1 MSIPLSLG
9 VIDLLRAVLTAID
22 IPYPA
27 TAGEEAYYQR
37 ALAERAMHTAIT
49 LRRVLGTERP
59 SFPADELAWE
69 AAYLRQQL
77 AKHPLTGYKPAPGRA
92 CRSTV
97 PRPALREVGA
107 DGGFL
112 SARRLEH
119 CRDALGRAVRE
130 RLGHLS
136 RCAQAIDHGD
146 WFYLYDKA
154 DTLAEK
160 AGRLAEL
167 AREAYDAP
175 RRPRTAA
182 VGAAVAWQ
190 GRHYRTGRLLH
201 PLDPQ
206 GGGRS

>member
-1 MSIPLSLG
+1 MAASSQP
-9 VIDLLRAVLTAID
+9 
-22 IPYPA
+22 
-27 TAGEEAYYQR
+27 
-37 ALAERAMHTAIT
+37 
-49 LRRVLGTERP
+49 
-59 SFPADELAWE
+59 DELTTAE
-69 AAYLRQQL
+69 M
-77 AKHPLTGYKPAPGRA
+77 
-92 CRSTV
+92 
-97 PRPALREVGA
+97 
-107 DGGFL
+107 
-112 SARRLEH
+112 RLVEQYVSVL
-119 CRDALGRAVRE
+119 DYV
-130 RLGHLS
+130 S
-136 RCAQAIDHGD
+136 RCAQAIDHDD

-182 VGAAVAWQ
+182 VGEAVAWQ